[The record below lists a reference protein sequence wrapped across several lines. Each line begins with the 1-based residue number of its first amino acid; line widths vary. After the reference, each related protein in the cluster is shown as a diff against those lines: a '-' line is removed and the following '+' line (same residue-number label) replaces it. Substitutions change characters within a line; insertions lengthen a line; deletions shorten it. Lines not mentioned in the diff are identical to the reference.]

1 MTQKHRKTQ
10 IPRIFGVIRRS
21 RLLEKLQ
28 LVVDH
33 KLILIC
39 APPGYGKTTVAAQ
52 FAQDTTHSVVW
63 HTIEERERDFPTLY
77 SQTISAFSQ
86 VFPAIQE
93 LASPSQYEPSELAA
107 TVTNYLR
114 DVAQDDLIYVLDDVH
129 LVLGSPACENWLQSL
144 ITLMPSKC
152 HVVLLSR
159 TLPTLPLTEMIARRE
174 VMAIGQQEL
183 RFNSD
188 EFSRLTSEVF
198 SVDNTTKQVRS
209 LFQRLEGWPAGVALA
224 LQPLPVELERL
235 LLDGG
240 EGPEALFESLASL
253 MLDAQPPGLRD
264 FLLASSTLT
273 RFTPELAANVL
284 GLIDSASWIDDALNR
299 NLFLSRVPG
308 GLMYHNLF
316 RDFLQRQLQVRAH
329 SQFVALH
336 LQAGKWF
343 GAHDYIDQAYEHY
356 LTAGASEAAS
366 DLIDGVLQPYFA
378 QGKLE
383 TLLKWSE
390 ELSQAGIANPKLLY
404 FAATIHLER
413 FNYEAASGE
422 LEQAE
427 ELFKKQDHKARLAE
441 VQLQRA
447 RMNLRNGHYLAAIAQ
462 AEKLLNLSYGEDN
475 LQGRV
480 LRVLGFSYLRLGEAN
495 LAAKYLE
502 EALPLSRANGDKFA
516 LSSLIQDLQT
526 VYLRL
531 GRVGEAGQCLQEVV
545 ALRRALGGA
554 TWLALALND
563 LGYYYHQHG
572 EYQEAQTTFQE
583 GLSVIARARNKRV
596 ESFLLWSLA
605 DLQRDRGT
613 FREASELYSRALEFT
628 GNQEPSLRCSI
639 LISASIQQRWQQ
651 KFQEAQ
657 ALAEEALIL
666 AEAHSLAIEQLL
678 AQASCWMIQGTL
690 GDYDT
695 ASDGLEA
702 VVKELQKRHA
712 VSETIHVYG
721 LCAALAA
728 HYNDRLAAEQYL
740 KVVLQLLQQ
749 GGSWQPL
756 IAEVLYNPALEKIA
770 SGEADKF
777 VEINQRINRL
787 RMSRHKAPSVIKLES
802 NHTIEYVYSLRLQT
816 LGKEKL
822 ERDGV
827 PVLPAEW
834 RATAARELFFYLFF
848 LGAKP
853 REIISLDF
861 WPDSAPSRVRSNF
874 HTTLYRV
881 RQALGDNVIVFRDER
896 YMVNPDLDIWCDA
909 HEFESLTE
917 RAQNLSIRDART
929 EDLYRRAVD
938 LYQGD
943 FLPLLDADWI
953 ISYRERLSETYLD
966 SLIGLG
972 RCAHARRDYKQ
983 SLNIFRQALKVDP
996 YREEIHRAIMVCYA
1010 DQGEKSKIYAQ
1021 LRQLQKLLKDD
1032 LDAEPA
1038 RETMTL
1044 ARSLLV

>member
-1 MTQKHRKTQ
+1 MTQQHRKTQ
-10 IPRIFGVIRRS
+10 IPRIFGVIQRS

-33 KLILIC
+33 KLVLIC
-39 APPGYGKTTVAAQ
+39 APPGYGKTTIAAQ
-52 FAQDTTHSVVW
+52 FAQDAPHSVVW

-107 TVTNYLR
+107 AITNYLR
-114 DVAQDDLIYVLDDVH
+114 DAARDDLIYVLDDVH

-144 ITLMPSKC
+144 ISLMPSKC

-183 RFNSD
+183 RFSAD
-188 EFSRLTSEVF
+188 EISRLTSEVF
-198 SVDNTTKQVRS
+198 SVDTTTRQIRS

-273 RFTPELAANVL
+273 RFTPELASNVL
-284 GLIDSASWIDDALNR
+284 GLTDSASWIEDALNR

-316 RDFLQRQLQVRAH
+316 RDFLQRQLQARAH

-336 LQAGKWF
+336 LLAGKWF
-343 GAHDYIDQAYEHY
+343 GEHDFIDLAYDHY
-356 LTAGASEAAS
+356 LTAGAAEAAS
-366 DLIDGVLQPYFA
+366 DLIDDILQPYFA

-390 ELSQAGIANPKLLY
+390 ELAAAGIANPKLLY

-413 FNYEAASGE
+413 FNYEAASAE

-427 ELFKKQDHKARLAE
+427 ELFREQDHKARLAE

-447 RMNLRNGHYLAAIAQ
+447 RLNLRNGHYLAAIAQ
-462 AEKLLNLSYGEDN
+462 AEKLLNLPYGEDN

-480 LRVLGFSYLRLGEAN
+480 LRVLGFSYLRLGEPN

-531 GRVGEAGQCLQEVV
+531 GRIGEAGQCLQEVV
-545 ALRRALGGA
+545 ALRRSLGGA

-572 EYQEAQTTFQE
+572 EYHEAQTTFQE

-596 ESFLLWSLA
+596 ESYLLWSLA

-613 FREASELYSRALEFT
+613 FREASELYGRALEFT

-639 LISASIQQRWQQ
+639 LISAAIQNCWQQ
-651 KFQEAQ
+651 KSQEAL

-666 AEAHSLAIEQLL
+666 AEAHSLAIEQLM
-678 AQASCWMIQGTL
+678 AQASCWMIRGL
-690 GDYDT
+690 LDDDYDT
-695 ASDGLEA
+695 ASEGLES
-702 VVKELQKRHA
+702 VVQELQKRHA

-721 LCAALAA
+721 LSAALAA
-728 HYNDRLAAEQYL
+728 QYNARATAEHYL
-740 KVVLQLLQQ
+740 KTALQLLQQ
-749 GGSWQPL
+749 GGSWQSL
-756 IAEVLYNPALEKIA
+756 IAEAMHNPALEKIVA
-770 SGEADKF
+770 DGERFA
-777 VEINQRINRL
+777 EINQRVSRL
-787 RMSRHKAPSVIKLES
+787 RLSRHKTPSVIKLES
-802 NHTIEYVYSLRLQT
+802 NHPIEYVYSLRLQT

-848 LGAKP
+848 GGAQP

-881 RQALGDNVIVFRDER
+881 RQALGDNVIIFRDER

-983 SLNIFRQALKVDP
+983 SLNIFKQALKVDP

-1021 LRQLQKLLKDD
+1021 LRQLQKLLKDE